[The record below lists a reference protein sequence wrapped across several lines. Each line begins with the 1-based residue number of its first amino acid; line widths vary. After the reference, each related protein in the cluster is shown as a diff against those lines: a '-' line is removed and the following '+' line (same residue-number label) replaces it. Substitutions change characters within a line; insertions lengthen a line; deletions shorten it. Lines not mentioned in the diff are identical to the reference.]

1 MFRRL
6 EVQNMFKK
14 VWKNR
19 KGTAEIVGTV
29 LFLVILLFFFGN
41 VFLWNNQVTSEIN
54 QVVWRKTN
62 SPMKIETGDGGPLT
76 LEVTNLGGVDVALS
90 RLWLINSTDT
100 GSETDHIYA
109 DLEPLNVWVT
119 AGNTRQITLN
129 TITIFNDDGSINAT
143 LNGETIT
150 VHYAPPSGLT
160 VTFRILTKL
169 GNTAAVNIDFS
180 LPNIIILQP
189 ENKTYDTSY
198 VPLTFTVNKTVSWMA
213 YSLDGQTNVTIAGNT
228 TLSVPDGTHYVVVY
242 VKDNVGNVVA
252 SDRVYFTVDSE
263 APLILLVSPTN
274 TAYASTSVPLEF
286 VVYEPAFWIGYS
298 LDDQMNVTVEGNITL
313 ADLSE
318 GEHTITVY
326 ANDTA
331 GHMGSSETVNF
342 TVDSVP
348 PTIQLLS
355 PENKTYDSTTIPLTF
370 TVSETTSWIGYSL
383 DNQANVTIAG
393 NTILIGLSEGPHTI
407 TVYANDTAG
416 NTGYST
422 IYFTIDTTPPTI
434 TILSPENKIY
444 GTTYVQLSFTVDEE
458 VSWMA
463 YSLDGQARVTIT
475 ENVTLTI
482 PDGLHYVVV
491 YANDTAGNM
500 IASNPVYFTVD
511 SVPPTIQLLSP
522 ENKTYDSTT
531 IPLTFTVSET
541 TSWIGYSLDNQANVT
556 IAGNTILIGLSDGPH
571 TITVYASD
579 TAGNT
584 GYSDTIYFTIDIP

>member
-1 MFRRL
+1 
-6 EVQNMFKK
+6 MFKNI
-14 VWKNR
+14 WKNR

-213 YSLDGQTNVTIAGNT
+213 YSLDDQTNVTIAGNT
-228 TLSVPDGTHYVVVY
+228 TLSLPDGTHYVVVY
-242 VKDNVGNVVA
+242 VNDNVGNMVA
-252 SDRVYFTVDSE
+252 SNRVYFTVDSE
-263 APLILLVSPTN
+263 APSILLVSPTN

-393 NTILIGLSEGPHTI
+393 NTILIGLSE
-407 TVYANDTAG
+407 
-416 NTGYST
+416 
-422 IYFTIDTTPPTI
+422 
-434 TILSPENKIY
+434 
-444 GTTYVQLSFTVDEE
+444 
-458 VSWMA
+458 
-463 YSLDGQARVTIT
+463 
-475 ENVTLTI
+475 
-482 PDGLHYVVV
+482 
-491 YANDTAGNM
+491 
-500 IASNPVYFTVD
+500 
-511 SVPPTIQLLSP
+511 
-522 ENKTYDSTT
+522 
-531 IPLTFTVSET
+531 
-541 TSWIGYSLDNQANVT
+541 
-556 IAGNTILIGLSDGPH
+556 
-571 TITVYASD
+571 
-579 TAGNT
+579 
-584 GYSDTIYFTIDIP
+584 